1 MSSAIPKN
9 SEDQLQHVANTVW
22 SMERIN
28 SDKGLPL
35 AERVNLV
42 RSHYEL
48 QRLREEDLDIPKRD
62 RSFLYLQEEPAAA
75 VLLVPGGHSTPAQYF
90 KLGRHLYRAGMTVYC
105 SLLPNEAT
113 VGSQKGGVPWQL
125 SLAELE
131 MRYGILDLL
140 DVPIHVVGSSFGSV
154 LGILLASRHPVKS
167 LALLSPPL
175 RPSLTFFE
183 RLALTWSRL
192 FPRLFEKMIADSP
205 HRWRADRYS
214 AVRGAVDGLSSL
226 ETPVLALHSADN
238 PEFGPAGLKRVE
250 RSMGARAKTVLLE
263 KGGHLILE
271 GSEGATVTR
280 EVQEFIQNNQGS
292 PRKDRPRD

>member
-1 MSSAIPKN
+1 MSAAIPKN
-9 SEDQLQHVANTVW
+9 SEDQLLHVADTVW

-28 SDKGLPL
+28 SDKRLPL

-48 QRLREEDLDIPKRD
+48 QRLREEDLEIPKRD
-62 RSFLYLQEEPAAA
+62 RSFLYLQEEPSAA

-105 SLLPNEAT
+105 SLLPNEAA

-154 LGILLASRHPVKS
+154 LGLLLANRHPVKS

-175 RPSLTFFE
+175 RPSLKFFE
-183 RLALTWSRL
+183 RVALTWRRL

-214 AVRGAVDGLSSL
+214 AVREAVDAMSSL
-226 ETPVLALHSADN
+226 KTPVLAIHSADN
-238 PEFGPAGLKRVE
+238 PEFGPSGLRRVE
-250 RSMGARAKTVLLE
+250 RSMGSRAKTVLLD

-271 GSEGATVTR
+271 GSEGGNVTR

-292 PRKDRPRD
+292 SPKDPSRD